1 MTEQI
6 MLIFHEVST
15 MSFFKSLAQN
25 NMEVDGVDGVED
37 CEDWLVQKTHNA
49 VNEKDLYEAKCWLF
63 TAKCLYPLNFK
74 VQVSPIFKTAMS
86 QWLYKNTS

>member
-1 MTEQI
+1 MAEEFIQTFHKVSH
-6 MLIFHEVST
+6 ML
-15 MSFFKSLAQN
+15 FFKSLAQN
-25 NMEVDGVDGVED
+25 NMEVDGVEE

-74 VQVSPIFKTAMS
+74 VQVSSIFDTLGTRS
-86 QWLYKNTS
+86 